1 MKNENT
7 ETKPDT
13 AEDSQRESDSVLRKL
28 AEEITLKAHNTVATA
43 IAEASKTLEYLPRKY
58 REEFHQDIKDLVL
71 EYHDH
76 GI

>member
-1 MKNENT
+1 MKTDQTHRNEPRT
-7 ETKPDT
+7 TLD
-13 AEDSQRESDSVLRKL
+13 ESDSVLREL

-43 IAEASKTLEYLPRKY
+43 IKEASKTLEYLPRKY
-58 REEFHQDIKDLVL
+58 REEFHQDIKDLAL